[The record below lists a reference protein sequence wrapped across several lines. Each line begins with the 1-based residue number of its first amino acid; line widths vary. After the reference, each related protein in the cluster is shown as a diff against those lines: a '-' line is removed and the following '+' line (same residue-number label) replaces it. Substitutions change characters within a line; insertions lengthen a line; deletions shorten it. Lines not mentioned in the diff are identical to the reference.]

1 MKERWKPIKGFEGR
15 YEVSDRGRVRSLP
28 RYYSPKLN
36 YLRPK
41 LEKDGYL
48 EVTLCCKDRK
58 RHYLKV
64 HRLVYQAF
72 VGPLDP
78 NLQVNHENGR
88 KNDNRVKNL
97 VQMTPK
103 QNTQH
108 AIQNK
113 LRNRYGTIS
122 KDDVPTIL
130 FKIDCGID
138 CRTIAKSY
146 GVPPSRIYSIKE
158 NYAKRG
164 EAL

>member
-1 MKERWKPIKGFEGR
+1 MKEKWKPIKGFEGR

-28 RYYSPKLN
+28 RRYSPGLN

-48 EVTLCCKDRK
+48 EVTLCCKDCK
-58 RHYLKV
+58 RHYFKV

-78 NLQVNHENGR
+78 NLQINHENGR

-97 VQMTPK
+97 VQMTRVE
-103 QNTQH
+103 NVQH
-108 AIQNK
+108 AIRNN
-113 LRNRYGTIS
+113 LRNRYGRLS
-122 KDDVPTIL
+122 KDDIPTIL

-138 CRTIAKSY
+138 CRTIAKTY

-158 NYAKRG
+158 NYQKRG
-164 EAL
+164 LAL